1 MSTNI
6 NANVLKNFIV
16 KTIGADKL
24 TQNQA
29 QKYDIDG
36 NKYVEANKDENAY
49 LELDE
54 ILQDSD
60 LYEQFATM
68 YRILYIM
75 HKNKIKIKIKRL
87 RIKKK
92 RKKRLQKSKIKAK
105 AKHNEREI

>member
-68 YRILYIM
+68 YVED
-75 HKNKIKIKIKRL
+75 KDKAAADKEKEKEEAA
-87 RIKKK
+87 KVQDKGE
-92 RKKRLQKSKIKAK
+92 SKA
-105 AKHNEREI
+105 

>member
-6 NANVLKNFIV
+6 NANVLKNFIA

-24 TQNQA
+24 TQTQA
-29 QKYDIDG
+29 QKYDIDA
-36 NKYVEANKDENAY
+36 NKYVEANKDENQY

-68 YRILYIM
+68 YVEAKEQETGAAEEEKEKKVDE
-75 HKNKIKIKIKRL
+75 KNGA
-87 RIKKK
+87 
-92 RKKRLQKSKIKAK
+92 SNA
-105 AKHNEREI
+105 

>member
-24 TQNQA
+24 TQAQA
-29 QKYDIDG
+29 QKFEIGGD
-36 NKYVEANKDENAY
+36 KYVEANKDENAY

-54 ILQDSD
+54 ILADTD

-68 YRILYIM
+68 YVEEQENAD
-75 HKNKIKIKIKRL
+75 KAANEEKEKEEAEKVQDKGE
-87 RIKKK
+87 
-92 RKKRLQKSKIKAK
+92 SKA
-105 AKHNEREI
+105 

>member
-68 YRILYIM
+68 YVEEQDKDKAAADKEI
-75 HKNKIKIKIKRL
+75 KNKVFKRNFQVPL
-87 RIKKK
+87 FY
-92 RKKRLQKSKIKAK
+92 S
-105 AKHNEREI
+105 

>member
-16 KTIGADKL
+16 KQLDADKL

-60 LYEQFATM
+60 LYEQFG
-68 YRILYIM
+68 
-75 HKNKIKIKIKRL
+75 N
-87 RIKKK
+87 
-92 RKKRLQKSKIKAK
+92 
-105 AKHNEREI
+105 NVC

>member
-60 LYEQFATM
+60 LYEQFGTM
-68 YRILYIM
+68 YVEEQD
-75 HKNKIKIKIKRL
+75 KDKAAADKEKEKEEAA
-87 RIKKK
+87 KVQDKGE
-92 RKKRLQKSKIKAK
+92 SKA
-105 AKHNEREI
+105 

>member
-60 LYEQFATM
+60 LDEQFATM
-68 YRILYIM
+68 YVEEQD
-75 HKNKIKIKIKRL
+75 KDKAAADKEKEKEEAA
-87 RIKKK
+87 KVQDKGE
-92 RKKRLQKSKIKAK
+92 SKA
-105 AKHNEREI
+105 

>member
-36 NKYVEANKDENAY
+36 NKYVEANKV
-49 LELDE
+49 ELDE

-68 YRILYIM
+68 YVEEQD
-75 HKNKIKIKIKRL
+75 KDKAAADKEKEKEEAA
-87 RIKKK
+87 KVQDKGE
-92 RKKRLQKSKIKAK
+92 SKA
-105 AKHNEREI
+105 